1 MSETD
6 VDAQGQRWPLPR
18 RAITVY
24 RALAALRR
32 HPLPH
37 PGRMNFKRC
46 KEVGGRRNAGD
57 LMKVTAAKIHSL
69 LLLSSWEYLRRRGGE
84 GGETP
89 WQRPVAN
96 LRVSREGILAGVVAS
111 RGAWSTGRARAL
123 TLFVLPTLHTS
134 QSGGGQQCRRR
145 LCDGERSL
153 IIAAPA
159 VPRSHYIRVLMS
171 NMTLRPS
178 SLQEET

>member
-1 MSETD
+1 M
-6 VDAQGQRWPLPR
+6 QGSR
-18 RAITVY
+18 RKKKC
-24 RALAALRR
+24 RR
-32 HPLPH
+32 PH
-37 PGRMNFKRC
+37 
-46 KEVGGRRNAGD
+46 ES
-57 LMKVTAAKIHSL
+57 HSSKDPQSVIVIFL
-69 LLLSSWEYLRRRGGE
+69 GVLGRRGGE

-111 RGAWSTGRARAL
+111 RGAWSTGRAGAL

-134 QSGGGQQCRRR
+134 SGGGQQCRRR
-145 LCDGERSL
+145 LCDGERS